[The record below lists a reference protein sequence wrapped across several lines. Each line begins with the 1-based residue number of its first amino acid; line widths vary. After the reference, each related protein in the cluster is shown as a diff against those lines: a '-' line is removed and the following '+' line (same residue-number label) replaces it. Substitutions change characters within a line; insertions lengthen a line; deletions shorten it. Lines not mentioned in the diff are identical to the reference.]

1 MSCSVGKASSLKSS
15 VFHLPCT
22 SEPPATCQ
30 PCHSFSLQI
39 ARRVFEPFV
48 ATSPPAPAPDSET
61 VEDRSM
67 RDLCDVEA
75 SFRVVKEFVLGSM
88 SFTMLIATSLS
99 ETNREGF
106 AESLGKMFLMSVM
119 LVRACVELS
128 SF

>member
-1 MSCSVGKASSLKSS
+1 
-15 VFHLPCT
+15 
-22 SEPPATCQ
+22 
-30 PCHSFSLQI
+30 
-39 ARRVFEPFV
+39 
-48 ATSPPAPAPDSET
+48 
-61 VEDRSM
+61 M